1 MSRPK
6 RPQTSAEIAA
16 EIRRLE
22 EEKQRAIA
30 AEDQRRGELLRGYL
44 DGKNGDAIRAA
55 LGRVIGPRDAYLF
68 GIDKGG
74 RTEGMAAD

>member
-6 RPQTSAEIAA
+6 KPQTSAEIAA

-22 EEKQRAIA
+22 EERERAIA

-44 DGKNGDAIRAA
+44 DGKNSDAIRAT
-55 LGRVIGPRDAYLF
+55 LGRVVGPRDAYLF

-74 RTEGMAAD
+74 RPEGMAAD

>member
-6 RPQTSAEIAA
+6 KPQTSAEIAA

-30 AEDQRRGELLRGYL
+30 VEDQRRGELLRGYL
-44 DGKNGDAIRAA
+44 GGKNGDAIRAT
-55 LGRVIGPRDAYLF
+55 LGRVVGPRDAYLF
-68 GIDKGG
+68 GVDKGG
-74 RTEGMAAD
+74 RVDGMAAD

>member
-44 DGKNGDAIRAA
+44 DGKNGDSIRAA
-55 LGRVIGPRDAYLF
+55 LGRVIAPRDAHLF

-74 RTEGMAAD
+74 RVDGMAAD